1 MRCRWTV
8 PRTMQP
14 DPDGRRRWDRAYQ
27 EVLTWTEGLADEP
40 AGVSPDPGAREDG
53 HESGALCPRCLA
65 LPGHFTGQGRVERAA
80 ATRAAG
86 RAAPETLDEQAT
98 DRGQGRPRRRS
109 R

>member
-8 PRTMQP
+8 RRTMQP

-53 HESGALCPRCLA
+53 HESGALCP
-65 LPGHFTGQGRVERAA
+65 GIDAA
-80 ATRAAG
+80 SGAGPDG
-86 RAAPETLDEQAT
+86 RATGGASGGA
-98 DRGQGRPRRRS
+98 RPAARRDHANCWGVIRLPL